1 MNFKEMKDMMKI
13 NTFFYMAVICL
24 GLGLSSCSDD
34 EYQRGEE
41 PVPYNMTAYFSAN
54 NKAEYIFTPED
65 VAESSILQLEVKR
78 LQSDDAAS
86 IPVIVVDKDDIFKIP
101 ATVEFE
107 AGESTATLNVEYA
120 GIEEKKLCKFSIRL
134 DENFIDPYKKVE
146 GSDVYAASVF
156 VSNWRQI
163 SKNVQF
169 WFTNINDKY
178 NSKIFHNANFYQL
191 EGQNRFRFEDYLGSG
206 IDMQFSIVPTKAN
219 ITFSATDPN
228 TWQGRLEPL
237 SNYMD
242 GGQVALN
249 GVYYNCW
256 WFMKDASSFASWKL
270 PVLDVTV
277 NYVNFF
283 SNYMSEFNYVSG
295 GGKQMTDNIWLEGK
309 SHRFAILNFYWTA
322 ADRTIEVPEN

>member
-1 MNFKEMKDMMKI
+1 MMKI
-13 NTFFYMAVICL
+13 NTFFYMAVIGL

-65 VAESSILQLEVKR
+65 VAESSTLQLEVKR

-86 IPVIVVDKDDIFKIP
+86 IPVIVVDKDDIFKIT

-163 SKNVQF
+163 SNNVQF
-169 WFTNINDKY
+169 
-178 NSKIFHNANFYQL
+178 
-191 EGQNRFRFEDYLGSG
+191 
-206 IDMQFSIVPTKAN
+206 
-219 ITFSATDPN
+219 
-228 TWQGRLEPL
+228 
-237 SNYMD
+237 
-242 GGQVALN
+242 
-249 GVYYNCW
+249 
-256 WFMKDASSFASWKL
+256 
-270 PVLDVTV
+270 
-277 NYVNFF
+277 
-283 SNYMSEFNYVSG
+283 
-295 GGKQMTDNIWLEGK
+295 
-309 SHRFAILNFYWTA
+309 
-322 ADRTIEVPEN
+322 

>member
-34 EYQRGEE
+34 ECQRGEE

-65 VAESSILQLEVKR
+65 VAESSTLQLEVKR

>member
-13 NTFFYMAVICL
+13 KTFFYMAVICL

-65 VAESSILQLEVKR
+65 VAESSTLQLEVKR

>member
-65 VAESSILQLEVKR
+65 VAESSTLQLEVKR

-178 NSKIFHNANFYQL
+178 NSKIFHSANFYQL

-309 SHRFAILNFYWTA
+309 SHRFAILNFYWNA

>member
-65 VAESSILQLEVKR
+65 VAESSTLQLEVKR

-206 IDMQFSIVPTKAN
+206 IDMQFSIVPTKVN

>member
-65 VAESSILQLEVKR
+65 VAESSTLQLEVKR

-120 GIEEKKLCKFSIRL
+120 GIEEKKLCEFSIRL

>member
-65 VAESSILQLEVKR
+65 VAESSTLQLEVKR

-120 GIEEKKLCKFSIRL
+120 GIEEKKLRKFSIRL
-134 DENFIDPYKKVE
+134 DENFIDPYRKVE

>member
-65 VAESSILQLEVKR
+65 VAESSTLQLEVKR

-101 ATVEFE
+101 VTVEFE

-309 SHRFAILNFYWTA
+309 SHRFAILNFYWNA

>member
-65 VAESSILQLEVKR
+65 VAESSTLQLEVKR

-206 IDMQFSIVPTKAN
+206 IDMQFSIVPTKPN

-256 WFMKDASSFASWKL
+256 WFMKDASSFAAWKL

-309 SHRFAILNFYWTA
+309 SHRFAILNFYWNA

>member
-1 MNFKEMKDMMKI
+1 MNFNEMKDMMKI

-65 VAESSILQLEVKR
+65 VAESSTLQLEVKR

>member
-65 VAESSILQLEVKR
+65 VAESSTLQLEVKR

-191 EGQNRFRFEDYLGSG
+191 EGQNCFRFEDYLGSG

>member
-13 NTFFYMAVICL
+13 NTFFYMAVIGL

-54 NKAEYIFTPED
+54 NKAEYVFTPED
-65 VAESSILQLEVKR
+65 VAESSTLQLEVKR

-134 DENFIDPYKKVE
+134 DEDFTDPYKKVE
-146 GSDVYAASVF
+146 GSDVYAASVY
-156 VSNWRQI
+156 VSSWRQI
-163 SKNVQF
+163 TKNVQF

-178 NSKIFHNANFYQL
+178 NNKIFHNANFYQL

-206 IDMQFSIVPTKAN
+206 IDMQFTIVPTKAN

-228 TWQGRLEPL
+228 TWVGRLEPV

-242 GGQVALN
+242 GGTEAI
-249 GVYYNCW
+249 GSYW
-256 WFMKDASSFASWKL
+256 WFMQDNTSFATWKL
-270 PVLDVTV
+270 PVFDTTV
-277 NYVNFF
+277 NYINFY

-295 GGKQMTDNIWLEGK
+295 GGKQMTDNIWIDNK
-309 SHRFAILNFYWTA
+309 SYRYAIVNFYWNT

>member
-65 VAESSILQLEVKR
+65 VAESSTLQLEVKR

-206 IDMQFSIVPTKAN
+206 IDMQFSIVPTTAN

>member
-65 VAESSILQLEVKR
+65 VAESSTLQLEVKR

-206 IDMQFSIVPTKAN
+206 IDMQFSIAPTKAN

-309 SHRFAILNFYWTA
+309 SHRFAILNFYWNA

>member
-65 VAESSILQLEVKR
+65 VAESSTLQLEVKR

-107 AGESTATLNVEYA
+107 AGESTAILNVEYA

-309 SHRFAILNFYWTA
+309 SHRFAILNFYWNA

>member
-65 VAESSILQLEVKR
+65 VAESSTLQLEVKR

-178 NSKIFHNANFYQL
+178 NSKIFHNAKFYQL

-309 SHRFAILNFYWTA
+309 SHRFAILNFYWNA

>member
-24 GLGLSSCSDD
+24 GWGLSSCSDD

-65 VAESSILQLEVKR
+65 VAESSTLQLEVKR

>member
-65 VAESSILQLEVKR
+65 VAESSTLQLEVKR
-78 LQSDDAAS
+78 LHSDDAAS

>member
-54 NKAEYIFTPED
+54 NKAEHIFTPED
-65 VAESSILQLEVKR
+65 VAESSTLQLEVKR

-309 SHRFAILNFYWTA
+309 SHRFAILNFYWNA

>member
-13 NTFFYMAVICL
+13 NAFFYMAVIGL

-54 NKAEYIFTPED
+54 NKAEYVFTPED
-65 VAESSILQLEVKR
+65 VAKSSTLQLEVKR

-101 ATVEFE
+101 ATVEFK

-134 DENFIDPYKKVE
+134 DENFTDPYKKVE
-146 GSDVYAASVF
+146 GSDVYAASVY
-156 VSNWRQI
+156 VSSWRQI
-163 SKNVQF
+163 TKNVQF
-169 WFTNINDKY
+169 WFTNINDNY
-178 NSKIFHNANFYQL
+178 NNKIFHNANFYQL

-206 IDMQFSIVPTKAN
+206 IDMQFTIVPTKAN

-228 TWQGRLEPL
+228 TWVGRLEPV

-242 GGQVALN
+242 GGTVAI
-249 GVYYNCW
+249 GSYW
-256 WFMKDASSFASWKL
+256 WFMQDDTSFATWKL
-270 PVLDVTV
+270 PLFDTTV
-277 NYVNFF
+277 NYINFY

-295 GGKQMTDNIWLEGK
+295 GGKQMTDNIWIDNK
-309 SHRFAILNFYWTA
+309 SYRYAIVNFYWTP

>member
-65 VAESSILQLEVKR
+65 VAESSTLQLEVKR

-178 NSKIFHNANFYQL
+178 NSKIFHNANFYQS

-256 WFMKDASSFASWKL
+256 WFMKDASNFASWKL

>member
-65 VAESSILQLEVKR
+65 VAESSTLQLEVKR

-86 IPVIVVDKDDIFKIP
+86 IPVIVVDKDGIFKIP

-309 SHRFAILNFYWTA
+309 SHRFAILNFYWNA

>member
-65 VAESSILQLEVKR
+65 VAESSTLQLEVKR

-228 TWQGRLEPL
+228 TWQGRSEPL

-309 SHRFAILNFYWTA
+309 SHRFAILNFYWNA